1 MIKILHTADTHNQ
14 MTKEKAD
21 YLKSLEPNLIF
32 DSGDIIKSGNVDFN
46 PRGEKAWDIYNG
58 VYDAI
63 CPGNRE
69 YHFSKWGFYCKIK
82 GFEMPLLACNY
93 LFKSQITNHKSQITN
108 SIPPSVSNE
117 TATPQAYG
125 LGGQKEG
132 DKSDVGG
139 QKVPVVPYL
148 YFDVD
153 DVRIGVLGVSNI
165 NIDESM
171 FCHRFASQYQK
182 DIFESVSETIKDI
195 DCNILIALTHIGLE
209 KDRQLAEKFPQIDL
223 ILGGHSHDYLNEKIG
238 GTVIVHS
245 GAFAEHFSEIIIE
258 NKEIRVKQNDF

>member
-82 GFEMPLLACNY
+82 GFQMPLLACNY
-93 LFKSQITNHKSQITN
+93 VFKLQITN
-108 SIPPSVSNE
+108 SIPSSVSNE

-125 LGGQKEG
+125 LGGQK
-132 DKSDVGG
+132 
-139 QKVPVVPYL
+139 VPVVPYL

-153 DVRIGVLGVSNI
+153 NIKICVIGVSNI

-182 DIFESVSETIKDI
+182 DIFESVSETIKNM
-195 DCNILIALTHIGLE
+195 DCDLLIALTHIGLE
-209 KDRQLAEKFPQIDL
+209 KDRQLAEKFPQINL
-223 ILGGHSHDYLNEKIG
+223 ILGGHSHDYLNEKVG

-258 NKEIRVKQNDF
+258 NKEISVNQIDF